1 MFISGRGNLSF
12 SGMKHAVCGVKA
24 CAGDGMAGRVVTL
37 HPQERVDEDEGAI
50 VAIMDRLG
58 PDPGAKLVTR
68 AVGELALAVTVM
80 CAQVERCELET
91 LPRALKRVQAMASG
105 VGMVSLAHVAEDA
118 RAVLLRGDATAFAA
132 VWARLVRVA
141 ERSLV
146 R

>member
-1 MFISGRGNLSF
+1 
-12 SGMKHAVCGVKA
+12 MKHAVGRVSA
-24 CAGDGMAGRVVTL
+24 HLGEGMAGRVVTL
-37 HPQERVDEDEGAI
+37 HPRERVDEDEGAI
-50 VAIMDRLG
+50 VAILDRLG

-91 LPRALKRVQAMASG
+91 LPRALKRVQAMAAG

-141 ERSLV
+141 EQSLV